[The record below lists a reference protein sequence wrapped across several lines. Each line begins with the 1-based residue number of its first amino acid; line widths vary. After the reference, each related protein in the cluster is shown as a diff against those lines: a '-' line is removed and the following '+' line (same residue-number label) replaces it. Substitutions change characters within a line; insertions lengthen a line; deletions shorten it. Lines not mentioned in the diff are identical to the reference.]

1 MKKVLIANRGEI
13 ACRIVRA
20 CGKLGLA
27 SVAVYSEADSR
38 ALHVEL
44 ADEAYP
50 IGPPDARES
59 YLRAD
64 KLLEVAQQSRADAI
78 HPGYGFLSERASFAE
93 AVQSSGLT
101 WIGPSAKNIAD
112 MGDKERARTLA
123 TESGVP
129 VVPGSGRL
137 AGPDLSGVEDA
148 AAAVGYPLLVKA
160 SAGGGGIGMRRVD
173 DTSTL
178 RATAVATQS
187 MAAKA
192 FGDGSIYL
200 ERYVALARHVEVQV
214 FGFGDGR
221 AVHFH
226 ERDCS
231 TQRRFQ
237 KVIEEGPAPGL
248 PDATRRKMADA
259 ALRICEKQRYEGA
272 GTVEFIVDA
281 RTFEF
286 YFLEMNTRIQVEHPV
301 TEMNTGYDL
310 VALQIDFA
318 RGALA
323 ALDQRAIT
331 SRGHAIECRIYAEN
345 PARHFMPSPGT
356 LERFRLPIGSPEVR
370 IDSGYREGD
379 RITHFYDPLIAK
391 VICHGND
398 RTRAIE
404 RTVEALMRTDIAG
417 IATNV
422 SFLRSTVS
430 HPRFREGDVST
441 TFIDDC
447 KRELITP
454 DAAQSSMAPVKLPPL

>member
-1 MKKVLIANRGEI
+1 MNKVLIANRGEI
-13 ACRIVRA
+13 ACRIARA
-20 CGKLGLA
+20 CRKLGLA
-27 SVAVYSEADSR
+27 SVAVYSDADER

-44 ADEAYP
+44 ADEAFP

-64 KLLEVAQQSRADAI
+64 KLLEVAQRSRADAI
-78 HPGYGFLSERASFAE
+78 HPGYGFLSERATFAD
-93 AVQSSGLT
+93 AVKRAGLT
-101 WIGPSAKNIAD
+101 WIGPSARNIAD
-112 MGDKERARTLA
+112 MGDKEHARMLA
-123 TESGVP
+123 AASGVP

-137 AGPDLSGVEDA
+137 AGPDLPGLEA
-148 AAAVGYPLLVKA
+148 AASAVGYPLLVKA

-173 DTSTL
+173 EASAL
-178 RATAVATQS
+178 RAIALATQS

-192 FGDGSIYL
+192 FGDGAIYL
-200 ERYVALARHVEVQV
+200 ERYVPLARHVEVQV

-221 AVHFH
+221 AVHFY

-248 PDATRRKMADA
+248 PEATRQKMAEA
-259 ALRICEKQRYEGA
+259 ALRICEKQCYEGA

-301 TEMNTGYDL
+301 TEMNTGHDL
-310 VALQIDFA
+310 VGLQIDVA
-318 RGALA
+318 RGAVA
-323 ALDQRAIT
+323 ALEQGAIT
-331 SRGHAIECRIYAEN
+331 SRGHSIECRIYAEN

-356 LERFRLPIGSPEVR
+356 LERFRLPVACREVR

-379 RITHFYDPLIAK
+379 RVTHFYDPLIAK
-391 VICHGND
+391 LICHGKD
-398 RTRAIE
+398 RAHAIE
-404 RTVEALMRTDIAG
+404 RSMEALSGTVIAG

-422 SFLRSTVS
+422 AFLRSILG
-430 HPRFREGDVST
+430 HPTFRNGDVST
-441 TFIDDC
+441 AFIDNC
-447 KRELITP
+447 RRELV
-454 DAAQSSMAPVKLPPL
+454 ASGAV